1 MMILIYKKVDF
12 RVLDNL
18 EEVRNRW
25 IENFC
30 GDLTEKERKE
40 LSIYTH
46 LWYALDSKKATY
58 LEGEDAVKAFNN
70 LQKKGYYVF
79 FDYYRYEEEDL
90 FGYENKVFEVF
101 GWNKMKAEDFFCSC
115 DIYVV
120 DKEFT
125 WTYVYTHEGFWY
137 GPYFVSCKQM

>member
-18 EEVRNRW
+18 EEVRNKW
-25 IENFC
+25 IENFA
-30 GDLTEKERKE
+30 GGLTEREKKE
-40 LSIYTH
+40 LSIENH
-46 LWYALDSKKATY
+46 LWYALDSKKVAY
-58 LEGEDAVKAFNN
+58 LEGEDAVEAFNN
-70 LQKKGYYVF
+70 LRKKGYYVF
-79 FDYYRYEEEDL
+79 FDYYRYEDEDL

-101 GWNKMKAEDFFCSC
+101 GWNKMKAEDFFCSG

-125 WTYVYTHEGFWY
+125 WTYVFTHEDWC
-137 GPYFVSCKQM
+137 GPYFCKL